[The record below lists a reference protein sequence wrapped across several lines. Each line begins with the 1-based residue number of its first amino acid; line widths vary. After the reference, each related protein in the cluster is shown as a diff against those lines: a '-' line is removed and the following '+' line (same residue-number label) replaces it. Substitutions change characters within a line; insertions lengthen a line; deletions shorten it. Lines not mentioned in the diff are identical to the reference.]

1 MERGGGAQRGKIKA
15 KEETGS
21 KERGDDKQEQN
32 CEGENKGN
40 AAAALGDSKKC

>member
-15 KEETGS
+15 KEETES